1 MRVQTFICNMLHEN
15 CYVVYD
21 EVSCEA
27 AVIDPG
33 FYWDDEKQLFVDFIR
48 DNGLKVK
55 YLLCTHLHF
64 DHIFGVPFVEDTYG
78 VKLSASFYDTP
89 WIENFMHTVARFGIR
104 PNGEPRPVGHP
115 LHDGD
120 MLTLGDGTIECIA
133 TPGHSSGGLCF
144 YVRDW
149 GMLFAGDTLFHGSIG
164 RTDFSDGDYTQLI
177 RSIQERLLVLPHDV
191 VVYPGHGETTTISDE
206 MKFNPYL

>member
-64 DHIFGVPFVEDTYG
+64 DHIFGVPF
-78 VKLSASFYDTP
+78 DTP
-89 WIENFMHTVARFGIR
+89 GKSFKEDI
-104 PNGEPRPVGHP
+104 
-115 LHDGD
+115 L
-120 MLTLGDGTIECIA
+120 
-133 TPGHSSGGLCF
+133 
-144 YVRDW
+144 
-149 GMLFAGDTLFHGSIG
+149 
-164 RTDFSDGDYTQLI
+164 
-177 RSIQERLLVLPHDV
+177 
-191 VVYPGHGETTTISDE
+191 
-206 MKFNPYL
+206 